1 MPSEIRLTPAAAYAL
16 NRSCSTVPGLASI
29 EISQS
34 SVSVTVR
41 RTASMSRENPSADM
55 RLGVPPPKKTDDT
68 FRPATARAAH
78 AKSSV
83 SAVT

>member
-16 NRSCSTVPGLASI
+16 NRFLSTVPGLASI

-41 RTASMSRENPSADM
+41 RIASIRRENPSADM

-68 FRPATARAAH
+68 CRPAAARAAH